1 MLKKN
6 IVFIST
12 MLLAGFALSVSAQTA
27 GTPVTTSTRKEEAR
41 PISTTSDNRAKRLE
55 AARRELTKTIERLN
69 AALDRVQTLA
79 DRTNSRLLKL
89 STEGGNVAVSR
100 KYLADAKVKLDE
112 ARAKI
117 AIAKAAGDAALT
129 ATQPSKNNAAMKK
142 VESFVKDATKTIQAA
157 QNLVAKAISNLKP
170 GYNRQPSTTTKST
183 N

>member
-12 MLLAGFALSVSAQTA
+12 MLLAGVALSVSAQTA
-27 GTPVTTSTRKEEAR
+27 GTPVTTTERKEDTR
-41 PISTTSDNRAKRLE
+41 TISTTSSAKRLE
-55 AARRELTKTIERLN
+55 AARKQLTMTTARLN

-100 KYLADAKVKLDE
+100 QYLANAKVKLDE

-129 ATQPSKNNAAMKK
+129 ATQPTKNNAAMKK

-157 QNLVAKAISNLKP
+157 QNLVAKAIANLKP
-170 GYNRQPSTTTKST
+170 GYNKQSTTTRST